1 MLERERE
8 RERERD
14 FIIKKYNKIMAIF
27 FGNKSIENKI
37 FFSLKF
43 IKMISYLFIYIYI
56 MKNISTRQK
65 D

>member
-27 FGNKSIENKI
+27 FWEQ
-37 FFSLKF
+37 
-43 IKMISYLFIYIYI
+43 IY
-56 MKNISTRQK
+56 
-65 D
+65 